1 MKLIVE
7 QQAARWYKQEM
18 DLSEGDSLRIFVRL
32 GGCGSVHPGLS
43 LGIVKEEPRNPGLV
57 TLVEGIQ
64 FFLEE
69 DNVWYVDE
77 KDLHISFN
85 EQYEEIVMKVV

>member
-43 LGIVKEEPRNPGLV
+43 LGIAKEEPRSPGLV
-57 TLVEGIQ
+57 ANVEGIQ

-69 DNVWYVDE
+69 DNVWYVED

-85 EQYEEIVMKVV
+85 EQYEEIIMKVV